1 MTSVRMNLLQA
12 CGAAV
17 ALTISMPA
25 LAQTAIGDG
34 RRLGDGR
41 VLDRGFNSRG
51 GRQNDARVSFG
62 DELRFRNS
70 VVTGNAPGG
79 IAFRGDVGYRAPGD
93 LSISVGSDTTFAF
106 RRDSFYSGLG
116 GQGIRGTDAL
126 QYQFSATSGS
136 RPPTSFNRFDLSRND
151 VSSLSPAGN
160 AVRNSNADNVTKQ
173 SWNAANAERTGD
185 TRGEAL
191 SLLRSPSAYNTART
205 LQPALMGVTRDESGE
220 RFGMVASPMRGLQRE
235 SLDKKEKD
243 KQGPQ
248 AVQRANLT
256 DLPGAAKPEA
266 QEDVGATRRDRRSS
280 GLGVPPLEGDEKGDG
295 SPVFESA
302 FDLAMKRMQSGEK
315 QGPTVIQK
323 MAELREK
330 LERDTS
336 ELRAKEEREAAAR
349 REAEREAA
357 ERGRAGEGKEGE
369 DKGEDE
375 PQPGDERRPA
385 PGAGR
390 DLALPSDGV
399 NALRDLK
406 VDISTFA
413 PKGFDAY
420 SEHMAA
426 GQRLLEQGRYF
437 DAEERFTAALS
448 TKPGDTTAA
457 LARVNAALGASLFRS
472 AGLNLRTL
480 LLDQPEVAAV
490 RFGTQT
496 LPPPARLARV
506 KEGLRTTLSDPKTSS
521 RDIGLLLAYAGLHS
535 KDAAAIKDGLDVLGA
550 ATDAADDPGANRAI
564 RLAELLRE
572 VWVLEPKD
580 GAAPVEPPTPG
591 PTKPEGGR

>member
-1 MTSVRMNLLQA
+1 MTSLRMNLLRA

-17 ALTISMPA
+17 ALVASVPTQ
-25 LAQTAIGDG
+25 AQTAIGDG

-41 VLDRGFNSRG
+41 VLDRGFNARG

-151 VSSLSPAGN
+151 VTNLSPAGN
-160 AVRNSNADNVTKQ
+160 AVRNTNADNVTKQ
-173 SWNAANAERTGD
+173 AWNAANAERTGD
-185 TRGEAL
+185 TRGQAL

-205 LQPALMGVTRDESGE
+205 LQPALMGVTRDENGE

-235 SLDKKEKD
+235 SLDRKDKEKD
-243 KQGPQ
+243 KLGPQ

-256 DLPGAAKPEA
+256 DLPGAAKPESQA
-266 QEDVGATRRDRRSS
+266 DIGATRRDRRAS
-280 GLGVPPLEGDEKGDG
+280 GLEVPPLPGDEKGDG
-295 SPVFESA
+295 APVFESA

-330 LERDTS
+330 LERDTN
-336 ELRAKEEREAAAR
+336 ELRDKQEREAAAR
-349 REAEREAA
+349 RKAEREAA
-357 ERGRAGEGKEGE
+357 DKGRAEEGKEGE
-369 DKGEDE
+369 DKGKDE
-375 PQPGDERRPA
+375 QRSNDERLTV

-390 DLALPSDGV
+390 DIALPSDGV
-399 NALRDLK
+399 TALRDLK
-406 VDISTFA
+406 VEISTFA

-448 TKPGDTTAA
+448 IKPGDTTAA

-496 LPPPARLARV
+496 LPPPARLTRV
-506 KEGLRTTLSDPKTSS
+506 KEGLRATLSDPKTSS

-535 KDAAAIKDGLDVLGA
+535 KDASAIKDGLNALGA
-550 ATDAADDPGANRAI
+550 PTDAEDDPAANRAI

-580 GAAPVEPPTPG
+580 GAVPPTSPPG
-591 PTKPEGGR
+591 KPEGGR